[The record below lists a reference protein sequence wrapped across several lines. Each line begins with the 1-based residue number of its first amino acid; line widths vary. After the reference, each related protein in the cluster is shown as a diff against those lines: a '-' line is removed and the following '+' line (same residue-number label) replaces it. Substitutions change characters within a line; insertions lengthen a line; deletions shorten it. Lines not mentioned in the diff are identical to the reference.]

1 MNVYLDFTNPVKQ
14 MGGVITQCE
23 GEGGIWREGW
33 TAAHKGVYNQVRL
46 FNVGVKDPPVRT
58 NYAANQ
64 NTKSRCVT
72 LNVSRALALWFSS
85 VICIDK
91 RFVALPYCETTE
103 ST

>member
-1 MNVYLDFTNPVKQ
+1 

-23 GEGGIWREGW
+23 GEGGSWSEGW
-33 TAAHKGVYNQVRL
+33 TTAHKGDYNQVGL
-46 FNVGVKDPPVRT
+46 FNFGVKDPLVRV

-64 NTKSRCVT
+64 NIKSRRVT
-72 LNVSRALALWFSS
+72 LNVSRALGMWFSS

-91 RFVALPYCETTE
+91 RFVAFPYCETTE